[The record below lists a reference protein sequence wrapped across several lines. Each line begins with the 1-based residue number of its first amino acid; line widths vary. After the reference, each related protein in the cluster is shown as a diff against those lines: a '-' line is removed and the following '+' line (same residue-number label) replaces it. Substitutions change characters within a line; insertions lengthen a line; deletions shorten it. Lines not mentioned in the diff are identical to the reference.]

1 MSKTDKPKRRGPG
14 RPPAENRRVPMTFR
28 VSPKL
33 NDQILARAEETGRSV
48 TQELEMLVAQAL
60 FIERAVG
67 GRAWRIGEDV
77 MHALSRVGSRF
88 SWQGKTDASEPLDDP
103 KVYRFAVIE
112 AIVVL
117 AEHWP
122 GGPTRSDIED
132 IDMTLQVALNSIAR
146 RFEELEQLER
156 NQ

>member
-14 RPPAENRRVPMTFR
+14 RPPAEKRRIPMTFR

-60 FIERAVG
+60 FNEKSVG
-67 GRAWRIGEDV
+67 SRAWQIGEDV
-77 MHALSRVGSRF
+77 MHALGRVGSTY
-88 SWQGKTDASEPLDDP
+88 SWLGEIDASEPLDDP
-103 KVYRFAVIE
+103 KVYKFAMVE
-112 AIVVL
+112 AIIAL

-122 GGPTRSDIED
+122 GGPTRSDIGD
-132 IDMTLQVALNSIAR
+132 IDMTLRFALNSIAR
-146 RFEELEQLER
+146 RYEEREQLEGK
-156 NQ
+156 Q